1 MTEDHQSKRDFL
13 ILSECTSGI
22 LFLFGS
28 AVGTISLVVLFLLL
42 LQAFIAGLVFSFE
55 LFRMIIT
62 VLGVSG
68 ILARDTE
75 VVVGR
80 ETEGIG

>member
-1 MTEDHQSKRDFL
+1 ML
-13 ILSECTSGI
+13 
-22 LFLFGS
+22 LFGS

-42 LQAFIAGLVFSFE
+42 LQAFIAGLVLSFE

-62 VLGVSG
+62 VVGVSG

-75 VVVGR
+75 FVVGD
-80 ETEGIG
+80 TEGIG

>member
-1 MTEDHQSKRDFL
+1 ML
-13 ILSECTSGI
+13 
-22 LFLFGS
+22 LFGS

-42 LQAFIAGLVFSFE
+42 LQAFIAGLVLSFE

-62 VLGVSG
+62 VVGVSG

-75 VVVGR
+75 VVVGGD
-80 ETEGIG
+80 TEGIG